1 MLPLSPV
8 ISTFALILALIYL
21 KGDAAP
27 TSEGVGNVKCP
38 YNESEWKERS
48 ANFFC
53 QGKDVYHCFL
63 AENQISVK
71 EKCIERTTLQKG
83 FCPVFSDDGYLH
95 WVRCNQT
102 GCPNVTYVSDEVY
115 KYRVCFEDT
124 DSITFRDEEDE
135 ESGGLALGLGLG
147 LGLGVG
153 ILLVIGVSVLVHRML
168 SRQTKETEEITNG
181 TTALRSESI
190 IYVVGN
196 LGNSVSTVGKG
207 IVEAYAKKHN
217 MDHIYSNYLD
227 ISEDFDF
234 SPNTIYFVDGWF
246 GLWNDNPC
254 EKSGVLDCLRRIIEA
269 GKETTKEI
277 KFVIG
282 LRTDIR
288 DLYKEDFNDI
298 GIVFSQRQTLLRE
311 TSTKEK
317 GVKLKKHLQKVKRKC
332 TADGCQCKS
341 LEISDI
347 MSIDKVPIG
356 PHLIVKL
363 LNLDHT
369 KARDLVDE
377 DKGPLTAMCEHF
389 MGLES
394 KDEQLFKCIMYIVLI
409 GFYDE
414 NDFRHDVATH
424 FSISKTILKECDLKK
439 YTKRLKASQLAPMWT
454 SQLTGGSKERDGV
467 YVFWHNFL
475 YICAFHACFALYPD
489 KMMQHCNVD
498 AILQL
503 VRPIGQRSLFTVEA
517 DKTLISRFYQDRIS
531 GKVIECNVK
540 DHPLLMFLR
549 DGI

>member
-1 MLPLSPV
+1 M
-8 ISTFALILALIYL
+8 
-21 KGDAAP
+21 
-27 TSEGVGNVKCP
+27 
-38 YNESEWKERS
+38 
-48 ANFFC
+48 
-53 QGKDVYHCFL
+53 
-63 AENQISVK
+63 
-71 EKCIERTTLQKG
+71 ERTMIQKE
-83 FCPVFSDDGYLH
+83 FCPVFTDDGYLH
-95 WVRCNQT
+95 WARCNQT

-115 KYRVCFEDT
+115 KYRVCFGDT
-124 DSITFRDEEDE
+124 DCSFTFRDEEDE
-135 ESGGLALGLGLG
+135 EPGGLALGLG

-153 ILLVIGVSVLVHRML
+153 ILLVIGVSVLVYRKL
-168 SRQTKETEEITNG
+168 SRQTKETKDIING
-181 TTALRSESI
+181 TTALKSERI

-207 IVEAYAKKHN
+207 IVEAFAKKHN

-254 EKSGVLDCLRRIIEA
+254 EKSGVFDCLRRIKAE
-269 GKETTKEI
+269 GKDRNKRT

-288 DLYKEDFNDI
+288 DSYIKDFKGN
-298 GIVFSQRQTLLRE
+298 GIPFSQRHTILRE
-311 TSTKEK
+311 SSSKEK
-317 GVKLKKHLQKVKRKC
+317 WVKLKNHLQNVKRAC

-341 LEISDI
+341 LKVKDI
-347 MSIDKVPIG
+347 MSIDAVPIG
-356 PHLIVKL
+356 PHLMVKL
-363 LNLDHT
+363 LDLDHT

-377 DKGPLTAMCEHF
+377 DKGPLTVMCEHF
-389 MGLES
+389 MGLKS
-394 KDEQLFKCIMYIVLI
+394 KDEQFFKCIMYIVLI

-414 NDFRHDVATH
+414 NEFRHDVATH
-424 FSISKTILKECDLKK
+424 FSISKTSLKECDLKK

-454 SQLTGGSKERDGV
+454 SQLTGVSKEREGV

-489 KMMQHCNVD
+489 KMMQYCNLD

-503 VRPIGQRSLFTVEA
+503 VRPEGQRSPFTVEA
-517 DKTLISRFYQDRIS
+517 DKTLISRFYEDRIS
-531 GKVIECNVK
+531 GKVIKCDVK

-549 DGI
+549 DGFKND